1 MGIFDVFKPSKL
13 SVVLK
18 EMKREDLSPQ
28 AMLLKSGARSG
39 YSVYTSGEI
48 ESEHWMKKEVEML
61 KKQNVNILAAMTS
74 GGRFTKAKEICE
86 KHNLLEGAKFM
97 DNYSQVYMS
106 YIKQLQDDAGGGPV
120 FF

>member
-1 MGIFDVFKPSKL
+1 MGIFDIFKSSKL
-13 SVVLK
+13 SICLK
-18 EMKREDLSPQ
+18 EMKKEDLAPQ

-39 YSVYTSGEI
+39 YTVYTAGEI
-48 ESEHWMKKEVEML
+48 ESDLWMKAEIGML

-86 KHNLLEGAKFM
+86 KHNFLEGAKFM
-97 DNYSQVYMS
+97 DNYSQVYIS